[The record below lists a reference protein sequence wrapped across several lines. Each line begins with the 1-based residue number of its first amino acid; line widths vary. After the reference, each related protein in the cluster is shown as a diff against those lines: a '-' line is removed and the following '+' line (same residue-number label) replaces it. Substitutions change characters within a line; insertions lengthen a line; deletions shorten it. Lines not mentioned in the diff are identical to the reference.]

1 MWTSWHYYI
10 YEAVKTAEYF
20 AASDSDILLYPTLA
34 DNCPLVVLEAMAC
47 GTPVIAFNT
56 GGVPELVEHMKTGYI
71 AEYKNL
77 DDFANGIER
86 FLGDDDLSEKAR
98 ILARQRVEDKFT
110 LDQQV
115 DNYLKLYD
123 QMLDKTR

>member
-1 MWTSWHYYI
+1 M
-10 YEAVKTAEYF
+10 AEYF

-56 GGVPELVEHMKTGYI
+56 GGVPELVEHLKTGYV
-71 AEYKNL
+71 AEYKNSADL
-77 DDFANGIER
+77 ANGAEL
-86 FLGDDDLSEKAR
+86 FLSDYDLRENTG

-115 DNYLKLYD
+115 DNYLKLYA
-123 QMLDKTR
+123 QILDKTR